1 MGNEEAHFRVLQII
15 QQHPQLTQR
24 ELARQLGVS
33 LGKAN
38 YCLNAVIEKG
48 FVKAENFRRNDR
60 KLAYLYY
67 LTPTGIEEKT
77 LATARFLRR
86 KIVEY
91 ETIKAE
97 ITQLRSLVA
106 EDARQNTLA
115 GVEHERA

>member
-1 MGNEEAHFRVLQII
+1 MGNEEVHFRVLQII

-24 ELARQLGVS
+24 ELARHLGVS

-67 LTPTGIEEKT
+67 LTPAGIEEKT
-77 LATARFLRR
+77 LVTARFLRR

-91 ETIKAE
+91 EAIKAE
-97 ITQLRSLVA
+97 IAQLQFLVDKGA
-106 EDARQNTLA
+106 GQDMLA
-115 GVEHERA
+115 QQK